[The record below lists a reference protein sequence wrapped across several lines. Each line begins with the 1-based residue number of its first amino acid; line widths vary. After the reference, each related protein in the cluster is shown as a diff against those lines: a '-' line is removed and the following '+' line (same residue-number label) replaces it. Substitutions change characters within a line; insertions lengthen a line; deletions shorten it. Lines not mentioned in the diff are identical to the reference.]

1 MKRLTKNYTKFLSRF
16 FSKQKYR
23 KQLLLQTSSFSPHFF
38 ENFYCTD
45 FVRQSKVHFT
55 FFLFFFSSKS
65 SPLTSSTLLLLL
77 WLSSVLPPRV
87 PTNTTKHQANNNN
100 TTTIFSKPLPH
111 YFNYR
116 RQCVYRKTRFLFYL
130 FIPITFAVYSLF
142 SQFCFTFTFNF
153 TSRPLLISF

>member
-38 ENFYCTD
+38 RKT
-45 FVRQSKVHFT
+45 FT
-55 FFLFFFSSKS
+55 AQISCGKQKYILPFFES

-87 PTNTTKHQANNNN
+87 PTNTTKNQANNNN

-111 YFNYR
+111 FIDYR
-116 RQCVYRKTRFLFYL
+116 RQCVETFSTEKKTRFLFYL

-142 SQFCFTFTFNF
+142 SPLCFTF
-153 TSRPLLISF
+153 SLILLPSFID